1 MARRERRPVG
11 EREVGGWLLAHKR
24 FPDHVVAATDATI
37 ESRDGEMTMS
47 LSYRA
52 GNHLLAVG
60 CWHSE
65 PSTSEGVPS
74 ETDLRGQHQH
84 LLHLSTTAAT
94 GRST

>member
-1 MARRERRPVG
+1 
-11 EREVGGWLLAHKR
+11 
-24 FPDHVVAATDATI
+24 
-37 ESRDGEMTMS
+37 MTMS

-84 LLHLSTTAAT
+84 LLHLLDHGRDRALDLICVPRGNGSLRLHRWSTRLRAGVTARAKCEPARVEVI
-94 GRST
+94 G